1 MNGFWLAFASLTSRE
16 RKVLALRVRHR
27 KDVDEIARTLGVTP
41 ERARQIEAKGL
52 EKLRQRFA
60 MDGASLHELLPG

>member
-1 MNGFWLAFASLTSRE
+1 MNAVWLAFASLTSRE

-27 KDVDEIARTLGVTP
+27 KDFDEIARALGVTR

-52 EKLRQRFA
+52 AKLRERCA
-60 MDGASLHELLPG
+60 IDGAGLHELLPG

>member
-1 MNGFWLAFASLTSRE
+1 MNAFWLAFASLTSSE

-27 KDVDEIARTLGVTP
+27 KDFDEIARALGVTH

-52 EKLRQRFA
+52 AKLRERFA
-60 MDGASLHELLPG
+60 IDGAGLHELLPG